1 MNIKRT
7 PPHTANLL
15 DTASPSANHTHTT
28 FHTHL
33 YTHTPSHLP
42 AHLTSHLTS
51 HLTLYLTSQLISHLT
66 PPVITSHSYIRL
78 FSMHHPCTVSRA
90 PDLGLFPG
98 PGSRPGT
105 DVECPRPGNAPF
117 RAPERFAV
125 HSGPASGPRNAFR
138 GPDPGRGPDP
148 ARIRGPAVYSVEM
161 MAPLVRARRR
171 QMTYRP
177 RSQLE

>member
-1 MNIKRT
+1 MNTKRT
-7 PPHTANLL
+7 PPHAANLL
-15 DTASPSANHTHTT
+15 DTASPSSNHTHTT

-42 AHLTSHLTS
+42 SHLTS
-51 HLTLYLTSQLISHLT
+51 HLTLYLTSQLILHLT

-90 PDLGLFPG
+90 PDPGIFPG

-117 RAPERFAV
+117 RAPD
-125 HSGPASGPRNAFR
+125 RNGSLCVLGLR
-138 GPDPGRGPDP
+138 PGRPGGLQCGSSFEPGGGRVASKCLSLHSVP
-148 ARIRGPAVYSVEM
+148 PRASLLTGHTPAVRECPQVVW
-161 MAPLVRARRR
+161 LR
-171 QMTYRP
+171 
-177 RSQLE
+177 